1 MLALLLLRHI
11 AAAEPHATSPTA
23 LQTHAHRV
31 FAQTVMFTHQ
41 LLESFFFFFRLFVC
55 GQMLLEQA
63 PLLYRLF
70 NQGGIPRSINKL
82 HSVSVSEVKLIS
94 KMFHN
99 TGRREREKKIVFREG
114 SCPDICVFFFFLRF
128 CPFFLSVLSMMPR
141 DGDTGASVS
150 KFNCRV
156 REWWSA

>member
-41 LLESFFFFFRLFVC
+41 LLESFFFFFFRLFVC

-114 SCPDICVFFFFLRF
+114 SCPDICVFFFSYG
-128 CPFFLSVLSMMPR
+128 SVLSFYPY
-141 DGDTGASVS
+141 
-150 KFNCRV
+150 CP
-156 REWWSA
+156 